1 MATILLIR
9 HGENDWVKEGRLA
22 GWLPG
27 VHLNDHGRA
36 QAAAA
41 AERIAALP
49 LAALYSSPV
58 TRCEETAAVIGARL
72 GLEVQ
77 PLAAVG
83 EVRYGEWEGK
93 KLKELA
99 KDPLWRTVQ
108 FAPSRMTFPGGE
120 SLREVQ
126 ARAVEAV
133 ETLSRR
139 HEKAFVAV
147 VSHADVIKLV
157 VAHYLGMHLDQFQ
170 RIRIAPASVSVVH
183 LSSNGLAQVA
193 RVNDDGPLQPPPPET
208 DEAPAAEAAAEAD
221 AAPEQAEAAAE
232 A

>member
-27 VHLNDHGRA
+27 VHLNQVGRE

-49 LAALYSSPV
+49 IEALYSSPV
-58 TRCEETAAVIGARL
+58 ERCTETATIIADHL
-72 GLEVQ
+72 GLAVN
-77 PLAAVG
+77 PLDEVG

-93 KLKELA
+93 RLKDLA

-120 SLREVQ
+120 SLRAVQ
-126 ARAVEAV
+126 ARAVEAI
-133 ETLSRR
+133 ERLHSQ
-139 HEKAFVAV
+139 HEKAYVVV

-157 VAHYLGMHLDQFQ
+157 VAHFLGMHLDLFQ
-170 RIRIAPASVSVVH
+170 RIRISPASISIVH
-183 LSSNGLAQVA
+183 LSSSGHVQVA
-193 RVNDDGPLQPPPPET
+193 RVNDDGPLQPPPPESKESPET
-208 DEAPAAEAAAEAD
+208 EEAAAEV
-221 AAPEQAEAAAE
+221 
-232 A
+232 